1 MTRTTRRAAIAGAVL
16 AATAIGTA
24 LLGMRTEADIAA
36 HHGAVADA
44 ARSHPM
50 NLATRP
56 AGPAMWAGLPEPV
69 RRYFDFTFGSTVP
82 QVSHVEMRM
91 SAQFRRPLTEGFT
104 PTTAAQTVAV
114 GTPAMMFDATVRMV
128 PGVWARAYDAYVDG
142 AMEMKAKVMSVLAV
156 VDESSSPELDR
167 ISLRRWLLE
176 SPLYPMALLPGGPV
190 RWEAID
196 AQRARAVVSYRGL
209 SASLVA
215 TFAAD
220 GRLLQMDAE
229 TDGDLGTPYH
239 GSGEHAA
246 RSDYREVD
254 GVMIPMRSV
263 IARAAGGKRYP
274 FWRGQIEELRFVRAD
289 TALASLR

>member
-1 MTRTTRRAAIAGAVL
+1 M
-16 AATAIGTA
+16 
-24 LLGMRTEADIAA
+24 
-36 HHGAVADA
+36 
-44 ARSHPM
+44 
-50 NLATRP
+50 
-56 AGPAMWAGLPEPV
+56 
-69 RRYFDFTFGSTVP
+69 
-82 QVSHVEMRM
+82 
-91 SAQFRRPLTEGFT
+91 
-104 PTTAAQTVAV
+104 
-114 GTPAMMFDATVRMV
+114 
-128 PGVWARAYDAYVDG
+128 
-142 AMEMKAKVMSVLAV
+142 
-156 VDESSSPELDR
+156 
-167 ISLRRWLLE
+167 
-176 SPLYPMALLPGGPV
+176 

-274 FWRGQIEELRFVRAD
+274 FWRGQVEQIRFVRAD
-289 TALASLR
+289 QALVSLR